1 MATLLEKT
9 IRNIEK
15 IDIDTDGAIRAK
27 LDELAIPRKSLG
39 RLEELAIIYAS
50 IRGTARTNKFVHAT
64 QMHKVIFT
72 MAGDHGI
79 VEEGVS
85 LFPRDV
91 TRQMVLNFLDGGAAI
106 NVLARHVGARVI
118 VVDCGVAS
126 DFDNPLGRNLSRSK
140 NEIASPLARND
151 NTGARFCIKKIGY
164 GTKNMLKGPAMSRD
178 EAMRAIEGGIEVFEE
193 ELPDGIDIVGTGD
206 MGIGNTTP
214 SSAILAVLTGT
225 DIEEVTGRGTGLDD
239 IALKKKIATIKQ
251 VLKVNKPDV
260 SDPVDV
266 LAKVGGFEIGAIA
279 GLCLAAAR
287 HRIPVLLDGF
297 ISTVGALIAC
307 RLSPKVN
314 NYLIASHKSVEK
326 GHGFVLEYLGKKPL
340 LDLNLRLGEGTGAAL
355 GISLVEAG
363 VNILTRMATFS
374 DAKVSKPQPT

>member
-1 MATLLEKT
+1 MATLLDKT
-9 IRNIEK
+9 IENIEEIK
-15 IDIDTDGAIRAK
+15 IDADGAIRAR

-39 RLEELAIIYAS
+39 RLEELAIVYAS

-85 LFPRDV
+85 LFPQEV
-91 TRQMVLNFLDGGAAI
+91 TRQMVLNFIDGGAAI

-126 DFDNPLGRNLSRSK
+126 DFGNITPPQ
-140 NEIASPLARND
+140 SPPSQGGDKGGYN
-151 NTGARFCIKKIGY
+151 NSTSPRFCIKKIGY
-164 GTKNMLKGPAMSRD
+164 GTKNMLKGPAMSRG

-193 ELPDGIDIVGTGD
+193 ELPDGIDIAGTGD

-355 GISLVEAG
+355 GMSLVEAG
-363 VNILTRMATFS
+363 VKILTQMATFS
-374 DAKVSKPQPT
+374 NAKVSKPQPT